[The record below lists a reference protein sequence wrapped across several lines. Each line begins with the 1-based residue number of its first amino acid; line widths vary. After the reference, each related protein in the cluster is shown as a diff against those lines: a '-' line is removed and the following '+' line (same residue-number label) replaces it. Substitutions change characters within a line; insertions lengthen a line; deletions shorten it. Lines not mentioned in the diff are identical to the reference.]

1 MEYTLQQIE
10 SFKQVTHVGNI
21 TGTMYRITSE
31 SSLADFLWQDQGYFQ
46 QSSVTREIIEDE
58 RYFTEF
64 KWEGESNE

>member
-10 SFKQVTHVGNI
+10 AFKQVTHVGNI
-21 TGTMYRITSE
+21 TGTMYRINNE

-46 QSSVTREIIEDE
+46 QSNVTREVLEDD

-64 KWEGESNE
+64 KWEGESE